1 MKIDDWRCE
10 IDEIDTKLV
19 RLLNLRTELAL
30 KVGQFKSSD
39 GLALRVPAREK
50 AILKRLKGL
59 NPGPLD
65 NESLEKIYHVI
76 FDLSVRSQ
84 ELYGMGKAGQRR
96 RESRARGAAQP
107 AEAGA
112 RMNVEPNAR
121 VAFQGERGAF
131 SEEAAMKLLGDNII
145 LVPRLT
151 FEAAFRAIFEGL
163 ADYILAPIENSL
175 AGSVHRSFDLLVDSG
190 LNIIAEEII
199 PIAHNLI
206 GPPGARFDEVR
217 VVESH
222 PVALAQCEQ
231 FFIEH
236 PRLKRIATE
245 DTAGSV
251 RAVVQAG
258 DVTRAA
264 IAGRRAAE
272 LYGGTIL
279 REHLEDNRENYTRF
293 WLLSPSTAE
302 PEDADK
308 LSLFFQLDHRPG
320 RAAARARAVRAPQ
333 HQSDEDREPAGAWA
347 SVAVPVLSGLADFA
361 EQSGGCGGAGGT

>member
-10 IDEIDTKLV
+10 IDAIDTKLV

-30 KVGQFKSSD
+30 KVGQFKSSA

-65 NESLEKIYHVI
+65 NDSLEKIYHVI

-84 ELYGMGKAGQRR
+84 ELYGMAKAGERS
-96 RESRARGAAQP
+96 RESGARGAAQP
-107 AEAGA
+107 AEAGP

-131 SEEAAMKLLGDNII
+131 SEEAALKLLGDKIM

-251 RAVVQAG
+251 RSVVLAG
-258 DVTRAA
+258 DRDARGHRGAGARRKSTAARSCASIWRTTARTTRASGCFRLRPRNRRTRTSCLCFFSSITGPGRCCTRSNRSRAA
-264 IAGRRAAE
+264 I
-272 LYGGTIL
+272 
-279 REHLEDNRENYTRF
+279 
-293 WLLSPSTAE
+293 ST
-302 PEDADK
+302 
-308 LSLFFQLDHRPG
+308 
-320 RAAARARAVRAPQ
+320 
-333 HQSDEDREPAGAWA
+333 
-347 SVAVPVLSGLADFA
+347 
-361 EQSGGCGGAGGT
+361 